1 MDFVNRLKK
10 FMNSESISST
20 QFADACRIPRPTLS
34 QILSGR
40 NKKISDEVIGKI
52 HEAYPALSIM
62 WLLFGEG
69 TMLVDSNIKISEPQ
83 HTGFIDISGSQI
95 ADNKQDTIPGLQS
108 EDTPQFASEK
118 LDSQFI
124 IDIDEKDKIS
134 EPDFAQAQPSSQ
146 SFPTAA
152 PRQVSIA
159 ADGNKSIMNITVFY
173 NDNSFQLF
181 VPATSN
187 K

>member
-1 MDFVNRLKK
+1 
-10 FMNSESISST
+10 MNSESISST

-69 TMLVDSNIKISEPQ
+69 SMLVDSNIKISEPQ
-83 HTGFIDISGSQI
+83 LSGFIDISGSQTPE
-95 ADNKQDTIPGLQS
+95 NKQDIIPGFQS
-108 EDTPQFASEK
+108 ENEGNFSPEK
-118 LDSQFI
+118 LDSQYI
-124 IDIDEKDKIS
+124 IDIDDKEKNS
-134 EPDFAQAQPSSQ
+134 EPEFTQAQPSQ
-146 SFPTAA
+146 QNPAA
-152 PRQVSIA
+152 SVASPRQVSIA

-181 VPATSN
+181 VPAAPN